1 MFGYAF
7 SSLPT
12 FLSFPTYM
20 KSFQHQNS
28 HVKSKVTLNLSSI
41 LPSTKETAEINKQFR
56 TLLGRVYHANQLAK
70 PTSYNTKLI
79 IWGNTEKE

>member
-1 MFGYAF
+1 MHFHHCQ
-7 SSLPT
+7 L
-12 FLSFPTYM
+12 FLSFPTYL
-20 KSFQHQNS
+20 KSFQYQNS

-56 TLLGRVYHANQLAK
+56 ILLGRVYHANQLAK
-70 PTSYNTKLI
+70 PTTYNTKLI